1 MGTRVPA
8 MATLSSL
15 ALALTVGCR
24 TDERTSVMIEVDSA
38 GVRIVTS
45 DPLGSDAMC
54 ALGVEPA
61 FLVGADEDD
70 DALWFT
76 EVAGVAR
83 LSDGSVAVA
92 DRGTGQVRIFDSDAR
107 HSRTMGG
114 RGEGPGEFRTLWGIS
129 VLADDTLWATDMSS
143 SRHSIFSAE
152 GSWIRAVRFNPV
164 YNQLQ
169 SWAAGVLAS
178 GASLNVRRSFGR
190 FHDFRVPDTAYVEAY
205 GTDGSLLDTVATLV
219 GVQYTLVNPTSVQGQ
234 LFDPSP
240 SVDARGTTVA
250 IANGR
255 DPEVRI
261 LGDDFRLRGIVR
273 WEDPDRTVTR
283 MHVRASRDEY
293 IARRGVGPGDE
304 GWTDYDEFSTSDRRP
319 AADVFPAVS
328 GVQVGVD
335 GTVWVFRYRRP
346 GALEQPRPMGFGPN
360 GDFVCHLNTEKDDY
374 TIREFGADYVLGV
387 HEDELGIHRVAM
399 YDLERPAAIP

>member
-1 MGTRVPA
+1 
-8 MATLSSL
+8 
-15 ALALTVGCR
+15 
-24 TDERTSVMIEVDSA
+24 MIEVDSA

-54 ALGVEPA
+54 ALGVEPT

-107 HSRTMGG
+107 HSRTMGS

-129 VLADDTLWATDMSS
+129 VLADDTLWVTDISS

-152 GSWIRAVRFNPV
+152 GSWIRAVQFNPV
-164 YNQLQ
+164 YTQFEN
-169 SWAAGVLAS
+169 WAAGVLAS

-205 GTDGSLLDTVATLV
+205 GTDGSLLDTVATLI
-219 GVQYTLVNPTSVQGQ
+219 GVQYTQVNPTSVQRQ
-234 LFDPSP
+234 LFHPSP

-261 LGDDFRLRGIVR
+261 LGDDFPLRGIVR
-273 WEDPDRTVTR
+273 WADPDRTVTR
-283 MHVRASRDEY
+283 THVRAFRDEY
-293 IARRGVGPGDE
+293 IARHGVGPGDE

-319 AADVFPAVS
+319 VADVLPAVS
-328 GVQVGVD
+328 SVRVGLD
-335 GTVWVFRYRRP
+335 GTVWVWRYRRP
-346 GALEQPRPMGFGPN
+346 GAPERARAMAFDPDGE
-360 GDFVCHLNTEKDDY
+360 FVCHLQPEKDDF
-374 TIREFGADYVLGV
+374 TIWEFGADYVLGV
-387 HEDELGIHRVAM
+387 HEDALGIQSVAM
-399 YDLERPAAIP
+399 YDLERPAAPSDPSPAPR

>member
-1 MGTRVPA
+1 

-24 TDERTSVMIEVDSA
+24 TDERSSAMIEVDSA

-54 ALGVEPA
+54 ALGVEPT

-107 HSRTMGG
+107 HSRTMGS

-129 VLADDTLWATDMSS
+129 VPADDTLWVTDISS

-152 GSWIRAVRFNPV
+152 GSWIRAVQFNPV
-164 YNQLQ
+164 YTQFEN
-169 SWAAGVLAS
+169 WAAGVLAS

-205 GTDGSLLDTVATLV
+205 GTDGSLLDTVATLI
-219 GVQYTLVNPTSVQGQ
+219 GVQYTQVNPTSVQRQ
-234 LFDPSP
+234 LFHPSP

-273 WEDPDRTVTR
+273 WADPDRTVTR
-283 MHVRASRDEY
+283 THVRA
-293 IARRGVGPGDE
+293 
-304 GWTDYDEFSTSDRRP
+304 F
-319 AADVFPAVS
+319 F
-328 GVQVGVD
+328 
-335 GTVWVFRYRRP
+335 
-346 GALEQPRPMGFGPN
+346 
-360 GDFVCHLNTEKDDY
+360 
-374 TIREFGADYVLGV
+374 
-387 HEDELGIHRVAM
+387 
-399 YDLERPAAIP
+399 

>member
-1 MGTRVPA
+1 
-8 MATLSSL
+8 
-15 ALALTVGCR
+15 
-24 TDERTSVMIEVDSA
+24 MIEVDSA

-54 ALGVEPA
+54 ALGVEPT

-129 VLADDTLWATDMSS
+129 VLADDTLWATDISS

-152 GSWIRAVRFNPV
+152 GSWIRAVQFNPV
-164 YNQLQ
+164 YNQLE

-190 FHDFRVPDTAYVEAY
+190 LHDFRVPDTAYVEAY
-205 GTDGSLLDTVATLV
+205 GTDGSLLDTVATLI
-219 GVQYTLVNPTSVQGQ
+219 GVQYTQVNPTSVQRQ
-234 LFDPSP
+234 LFHPSP

-255 DPEVRI
+255 ESEVRI
-261 LGDDFRLRGIVR
+261 LDDDFRLRDIVR
-273 WEDPDRTVTR
+273 WVDSDRTVTR
-283 MHVRASRDEY
+283 THVRVSRDEY

-360 GDFVCHLNTEKDDY
+360 GDFVCHLNTGMDNY

-399 YDLERPAAIP
+399 YDLKRPAATP

>member
-1 MGTRVPA
+1 
-8 MATLSSL
+8 MATLSNL

-24 TDERTSVMIEVDSA
+24 TDERPSAMIEVDSA

-54 ALGVEPA
+54 ALGVEPT

-143 SRHSIFSAE
+143 NRHSIFSAE
-152 GSWIRAVRFNPV
+152 GSWIRAVQFNPV
-164 YNQLQ
+164 YNQLE

-190 FHDFRVPDTAYVEAY
+190 LHDFRVPDTAYVEAY
-205 GTDGSLLDTVATLV
+205 GTDGSLLDTVATLI
-219 GVQYTLVNPTSVQGQ
+219 GVQYTQVNPTSVQRQ
-234 LFDPSP
+234 LFHPSP

-261 LGDDFRLRGIVR
+261 LGDDFRLRDIVR
-273 WEDPDRTVTR
+273 WADPDRTVTR
-283 MHVRASRDEY
+283 THVRAFRDEY

-319 AADVFPAVS
+319 VADVFPAVS
-328 GVQVGVD
+328 SVRVGLD
-335 GTVWVFRYRRP
+335 GSVWVWRYRRP
-346 GALEQPRPMGFGPN
+346 DEPDQRRAMGFGPN
-360 GDFVCHLNTEKDDY
+360 GEFACHLNTGMDDY

-387 HEDELGIHRVAM
+387 HTDELGVQRVAM
-399 YDLERPAAIP
+399 YDLKRPAATP